1 VVRFRSEDFQKDVK
15 IGDDDIAKYYEAHK
29 AELKTEEKRKVEF
42 VGFTLND
49 EEKKL
54 TGKERRDA
62 MQKLADRANE
72 VSQALLQK
80 DAKFADVAAKFNAPV
95 TSTEEFTAAAPDPKI
110 AAVPQLTQ
118 YAFQLS
124 TPDQV
129 SDPVQGTDGFY
140 ILHLLGG
147 TPGRPLTV
155 DEAKPKIVEALNKE
169 KLTQLVSSK
178 GMDVARVIREAL
190 RAGTPLD
197 TALSQSGLTAERI
210 PPFAIVEPSPT
221 PAPSVSPALT
231 ADKDKA
237 AKPEAPD
244 LPSIKNAV
252 FELSPGESTEYV
264 PTEKGGIVAVLEKRE
279 PADPAG
285 YPEAKITFDKSYIQ
299 SKRAAVFDEW
309 LQERR
314 QAAGMQLATA

>member
-15 IGDDDIAKYYEAHK
+15 INDDDIAKYYEAHK
-29 AELKTEEKRKVEF
+29 AELKTEEKRRVEF
-42 VGFTLND
+42 FGFTLND

-72 VSQALLQK
+72 ATQALLQK

-95 TSTEEFTAAAPDPKI
+95 TSTEEFTAAKPDPKI

-124 TPDQV
+124 TENPI
-129 SDPVQGTDGFY
+129 SDGIQGTDGFY
-140 ILHLLGG
+140 IMHLLGG
-147 TPGRPLTV
+147 TPGRPLTL

-169 KLTQLVSSK
+169 KLTQLVSTK
-178 GMDVARVIREAL
+178 GTDVARVIREAL

-197 TALSQSGLTAERI
+197 TALSQIGLTAERI
-210 PPFAIVEPSPT
+210 PAFAIVEPSPT
-221 PAPSVSPALT
+221 PAPSASPALT
-231 ADKDKA
+231 AEADKA

-244 LPSIKNAV
+244 LQTIKNAV
-252 FELSPGESTEYV
+252 FELSPGDSTEFV
-264 PTEKGGIVAVLEKRE
+264 PTEKGGLVAVLEKRE

-285 YPEAKITFDKSYIQ
+285 YPETKITFDRSYLQ
-299 SKRAAVFDEW
+299 SKRAAVFEEW

-314 QAAGMQLATA
+314 QAAGIQLATA